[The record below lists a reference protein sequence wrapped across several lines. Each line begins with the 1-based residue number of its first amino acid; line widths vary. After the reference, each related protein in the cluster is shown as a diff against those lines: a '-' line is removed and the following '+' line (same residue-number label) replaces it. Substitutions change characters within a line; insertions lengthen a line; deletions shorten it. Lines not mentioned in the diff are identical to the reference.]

1 MFLTELVLVVWVVLG
16 LVHIGIP
23 LAYFGVMRRVASSRD
38 YGLKMSVEWEPSVS
52 IIVPT
57 FNESP
62 VIEKKL
68 RNLAEMDYPIE
79 KIEIVVVDSASSDGT
94 AQHARNALE
103 GIGLKGAVLEEKER
117 KGKASGLNTGLKQV
131 SGELVCISDAE
142 CLWNKEALR
151 NAVKYLSDPSVGSVS
166 GVHASQEMG
175 SLPVSLENSYRSI
188 YRAVRIG
195 ESKVHSTPV
204 AEGEIQLF
212 RRADLPGFDPGV
224 GGDDSDA
231 ALTMVE
237 KGFRAISA
245 EDVVFFEPTPSA
257 WRARFRQKIRRGQ
270 HVLQAFQA
278 HRRLFTGRSALAGII
293 FPMEFFLYAINPV
306 LFVPFITFTLWALAL
321 FPLVLYLAL
330 VGGLGIVLI
339 PGLRRMGVTYLT
351 NNLIMLAA
359 LFQEARGNK
368 QLTWEK
374 IEENRLGHGGT

>member
-1 MFLTELVLVVWVVLG
+1 LFSTDLVLVVWIILG

-23 LAYFGVMRRVASSRD
+23 LAYFGVMRRVAASRD
-38 YGLKMSVEWEPSVS
+38 YGLKMSLEWEPSVS

-57 FNESP
+57 YNESS

-68 RNLAEMDYPIE
+68 RNLAEMDYPTE

-94 AQHARNALE
+94 AQQARKALE
-103 GIGLKGAVLEEKER
+103 GMSLKGTVLEESER
-117 KGKASGLNTGLKQV
+117 RGKASGLNAGLKQV
-131 SGELVCISDAE
+131 SKELVCISDAE

-175 SLPVSLENSYRSI
+175 SLPVGLENSYRSI

-195 ESKVHSTPV
+195 ESKIHSTPV

-212 RRADLPGFDPGV
+212 RRADLPGFDPHV

-231 ALTMVE
+231 ALAMVE
-237 KGFRAISA
+237 RGLRAISA
-245 EDVVFFEPTPSA
+245 EDVVFFEPTPRV
-257 WRARFRQKIRRGQ
+257 WGARFRQKIRRGQ
-270 HVLQAFQA
+270 HVLQAFLA
-278 HRRLFTGRSALAGII
+278 HRRLFTGRASSSGIV
-293 FPMEFFLYAINPV
+293 FPMEFFLYALNPI
-306 LFVPFITFTLWALAL
+306 LFFPFVTLTVWTIALVPLIIY
-321 FPLVLYLAL
+321 PAL
-330 VGGLGIVLI
+330 VGILVIVPI
-339 PGLRRMGVTYLT
+339 PSLRRMGVTYLT

-368 QLTWEK
+368 QLTWKK
-374 IEENRLGHGGT
+374 IEENRLGQGGT